1 MSLELADILQKY
13 GAAYQHK
20 YGEKLLPS
28 QRQAIKAIQ
37 RCRTEALGG
46 HVYVCEQCGT
56 EQYSYHSC
64 RNRHCPKCQHERT
77 EAWLAKQTE
86 LLLPVPYYLL
96 TFTLPSELRDF
107 ARGHQKLCYSLMFR
121 LAVEA
126 SQKLAKDPRYGGG
139 QLGMIGILHTWTR
152 NLFYH
157 PHIHFLVPAG
167 VVTAKGEWCGDNGE
181 FLLPVQ
187 AVSKIWRGKFR
198 DALRQA
204 GLLAQVPQAV
214 WRQKWVVHCKA
225 VGDGQAVV
233 KYLAPYVYRVAIS
246 NRRLVRLDDRGDMVT
261 SQVTFQYRPAES
273 RQYQECTLS
282 AEAFLRR
289 FLQHVLP
296 KGFVKI
302 RYYGFLGSAKRQQ
315 LQALRQALQQTLP
328 REELTSGADPT
339 QTTAQEPPKTHP
351 CPQCGQAMT
360 LLRTLAA
367 NRCRSP

>member
-13 GAAYQHK
+13 GEAYQHK
-20 YGEKLLPS
+20 YGKKLLPS
-28 QRQAIKAIQ
+28 QRQAMQAIQ

-46 HVYVCEQCGT
+46 HVYACRQCGE

-77 EAWLAKQTE
+77 EAWLAEQTE
-86 LLLPVPYYLL
+86 MLLPVPYYML
-96 TFTLPSELRDF
+96 TFTLPSGLRAF
-107 ARGHQKLCYSLMFR
+107 ARGNQKLCYNLMFR
-121 LAVEA
+121 LAVQA
-126 SQKLAKDPRYGGG
+126 SQSLAKDPRYGGG

-152 NLFYH
+152 NLIYH

-167 VVTAKGEWCGDNGE
+167 VVTAKGVWRGDGGK
-181 FLLPVQ
+181 FLLPVK

-198 DALRQA
+198 DALRKA
-204 GLLAQVPQAV
+204 DLLEQVPKQV
-214 WRQKWVVHCKA
+214 WQQQWVVHCKA
-225 VGDGQAVV
+225 VGDGNAVL
-233 KYLAPYVYRVAIS
+233 KYLAPYVYRIAIS
-246 NRRLVRLDDRGDMVT
+246 NRRLVRLDDYGDLST

-282 AEAFLRR
+282 VEAFLQR

-296 KGFVKI
+296 KGFVKV
-302 RYYGFLGSAKRQQ
+302 RYYGFLGSAKRKQ
-315 LQALRQALQQTLP
+315 LQALRQELQQTIP
-328 REELTSGADPT
+328 KKELAEGTDPA
-339 QTTAQEPPKTHP
+339 QPTAPEPPKTHR
-351 CPQCGQAMT
+351 CPKCGQAMT